1 MNDVEAE
8 YKYLRPSIERFP
20 TGPELV
26 DLALGAGFEEAND
39 SNFNRRVNGVF
50 SLPGLA
56 LKNCIFI
63 IPTPCVWYWFVLNTC
78 VLL

>member
-26 DLALGAGFEEAND
+26 DLALAAGFEE
-39 SNFNRRVNGVF
+39 VTHYE
-50 SLPGLA
+50 LQPGGLMGC
-56 LKNCIFI
+56 LVCQ
-63 IPTPCVWYWFVLNTC
+63 V
-78 VLL
+78 